1 MAGRPEGKKP
11 ATGAKQTRAKEIKAK
26 EPAKE
31 QAKKAPHRQ
40 LTTAEWRKIRLEY
53 VKGKTTYAKLAE
65 KYGIGAG
72 NIRKRAS
79 KEGWS
84 KKKRKL
90 DSQVEQ
96 KVLER
101 VCDARAREFS
111 KLAEVNDQ
119 MADILDNLLHFIAQQ
134 PNTTTLMADLRGVES
149 LTKAICQVVQTKRDL
164 YNLPNEVDR
173 AKIEGIREKNRLER
187 QKYEAEMAEKAA
199 MKQEAD
205 NTMIRVVIDSSDGE
219 ELVLDE

>member
-1 MAGRPEGKKP
+1 MAGKPAGDPSTALRMTKSGKKK
-11 ATGAKQTRAKEIKAK
+11 TK
-26 EPAKE
+26 EPAME
-31 QAKKAPHRQ
+31 QVKKAPRRQ

-65 KYGIGAG
+65 KYGTSAG

-79 KEGWS
+79 KEGWT
-84 KKKRKL
+84 KRKRKL
-90 DSQVEQ
+90 DTEVEQ
-96 KVLER
+96 KTLER
-101 VCDARAREFS
+101 RCDARAREFS

-119 MADILDNLLHFIAQQ
+119 MADILDNLMRFIAQQ
-134 PNTTTLMADLRGVES
+134 PSTLTADLRGVES

-164 YNLPNEVDR
+164 YNLPNELDR

-199 MKQEAD
+199 MKSEAE